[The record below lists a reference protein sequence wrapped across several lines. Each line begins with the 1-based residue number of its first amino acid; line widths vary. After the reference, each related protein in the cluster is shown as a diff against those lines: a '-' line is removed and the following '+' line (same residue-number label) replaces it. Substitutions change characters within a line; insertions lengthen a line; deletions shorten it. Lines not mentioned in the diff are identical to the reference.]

1 MRRVLE
7 RLGFT
12 CEGVMRAFMPEG
24 SGRTD
29 YALYAVTS
37 NDWRAY
43 EPSTAR

>member
-1 MRRVLE
+1 
-7 RLGFT
+7 
-12 CEGVMRAFMPEG
+12 MRAFMPGG